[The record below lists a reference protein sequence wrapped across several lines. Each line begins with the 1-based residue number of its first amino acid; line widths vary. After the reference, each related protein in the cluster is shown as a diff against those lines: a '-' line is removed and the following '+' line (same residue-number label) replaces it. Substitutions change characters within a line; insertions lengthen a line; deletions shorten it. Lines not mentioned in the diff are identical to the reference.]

1 MGGGEGWVRGRRGEG
16 YGMRGEA
23 RGIRLKKGWGGKGT
37 RGEDG
42 NKREKMAIKGIRRS
56 REGIKKTE

>member
-1 MGGGEGWVRGRRGEG
+1 MGGGKGWVRGRRGKG

-42 NKREKMAIKGIRRS
+42 NKRNKEK
-56 REGIKKTE
+56 